1 MDLLKYTLFINLE
14 ERVDRLEHVEKELE
28 KIKVVGER
36 FNAKKTPNG
45 AVGCTLS
52 HIKCLEI
59 AKERNYP
66 YVFICEDDITF
77 LDPETFLNSL
87 RKFQI
92 SPHCENFDV
101 LIIGGN
107 NCPPYQKIEDFVIR
121 VSNCQTTTG
130 YIVKQHYYDTLISNF
145 KESAATLLRNPNKAN
160 EFAIDIF
167 WKRLQIQGFWFMI
180 TPPTVVQYENYSDIE
195 KRSVNYQYL
204 MTDLEKKWLMNKQ
217 PPPIQPKIH
226 NMTFFQGK

>member
-14 ERVDRLEHVEKELE
+14 ERVDRLEHIQKELQ
-28 KIKVVGER
+28 KIKVIGER

-45 AVGCTLS
+45 ALGCTLS

-77 LDPETFLNSL
+77 LEPETFLNSL
-87 RKFQI
+87 NKFQK
-92 SPHCENFDV
+92 SPHSENFDV

-130 YIVKQHYYDTLISNF
+130 YIVKQHYYETLISNF
-145 KESAATLLRNPNKAN
+145 KESAANLLRNPNKIN

-167 WKRLQIQGFWFMI
+167 WKRLQIEGFWFMI
-180 TPPTVVQYENYSDIE
+180 TPPTVVQYESYSDIE
-195 KRSVNYQYL
+195 KRRVNYQYL
-204 MTDLEKKWLMNKQ
+204 MHSYFFEALHKRSLTAA
-217 PPPIQPKIH
+217 PIPY
-226 NMTFFQGK
+226 